1 MTHHARPAAT
11 TTQRPHRAARYEDAL
26 NRRVARWL
34 SGRGWT
40 ARIEPYVGYGSS
52 AGWVRVLARV
62 LLASPAVPDAD
73 LPGAGTVTS
82 ERDARDVGAV
92 RGWRSFATAQVP
104 EARVEIEVSG
114 RTFTAVADRGGY
126 VDAVVEAELAP
137 GWHDVTVR
145 APGGASQ
152 SVPVLVI
159 DPATP
164 YGLVSDIDDTIMVTR
179 LPRPLIAAW
188 NSFVRHENARE
199 PVPGMASLYRALLTD
214 RPDMPV
220 IYLSTGA
227 WNAAPTLGRFIR
239 RHEYPVGPLMLT
251 DWGPTN
257 TGWFRSG
264 QEHKN
269 QTLRRL
275 VQDFPEMRWV
285 LVGDDGQH
293 DPEIYA
299 SLVRERPDRVRA
311 VVIRQLTGAEHVLAH
326 GAPTSTDQASRAE
339 GRTQAEGV
347 PVVQGADGKA
357 ILQEWR
363 SRGVTLT

>member
-1 MTHHARPAAT
+1 M
-11 TTQRPHRAARYEDAL
+11 
-26 NRRVARWL
+26 ARWL

-40 ARIEPYVGYGSS
+40 VRIEPYVGYGS
-52 AGWVRVLARV
+52 AGWVRVLARAV
-62 LLASPAVPDAD
+62 LAAPAVPDD
-73 LPGAGTVTS
+73 ELPGAGTPTHEGDDRPV
-82 ERDARDVGAV
+82 RAV

-104 EARVEIEVSG
+104 GAHVEIEVDG
-114 RTFTAVADRGGY
+114 RTHRVVADRGGY
-126 VDAVVEAELAP
+126 VDAVVPAELEP

-145 APGGASQ
+145 STGGASQ
-152 SVPVLVI
+152 VVPVLVI
-159 DPATP
+159 DPTTP

-199 PVPGMASLYRALLTD
+199 PVPGMAALYRALLAE

-220 IYLSTGA
+220 LYLSTGA

-239 RHEYPVGPLMLT
+239 RHRYPVGPLLLT

-269 QTLRRL
+269 QALRRL
-275 VQDFPEMRWV
+275 VSDLPTMRWV

-299 SLVRERPDRVRA
+299 RVVREHPELVHA

-326 GAPTSTDQASRAE
+326 GAAASTGESSRAE
-339 GRTQAEGV
+339 GRARADGV
-347 PVVQGADGKA
+347 PVVQGADGME
-357 ILQEWR
+357 ILSAWR
-363 SRGVTLT
+363 ARGVHLT